1 MSRHLATRCILPILA
16 MAVAPWAVA
25 DAPVEVA
32 GSATFYPLAQEV
44 ARRASASP
52 DGGDYHLNP
61 TGTLAGIAALCAGD
75 GPGFPEIVNA
85 TRRMREAEVADC
97 KAHGVDAIVEVKI
110 GYDGV
115 ALAARDGGH
124 ASDAGPDAGL
134 AIRDGGHAGGSRDGR
149 GRAAS
154 GTAAG
159 DAGAD
164 PGKATSAAAPARGLS
179 LGVRDLY
186 LALAHLVPDPQG
198 GDRLVPNPYRTWHE
212 VNPELSDTPIRVI
225 GSAAATGTRDTLAEL
240 GLEAG
245 CAQVEAVRRIT
256 GRNRHRMAELCRPL
270 RADGAWREL
279 PGTDADLVQALRADP
294 QAVAVI
300 GWHALASKPG
310 AVPDAPGIPPV
321 LEGNQTGL
329 KTLTVEGVPPSR
341 SAIVTGVYALTRPI
355 YMYFKKTNLESLPA
369 IQRYVAEATS
379 DSAWG
384 DEGYLTAAGMVPMMV
399 DERQKYGYIAEHW
412 VEPACPPFCR

>member
-16 MAVAPWAVA
+16 MAAAPWAVA
-25 DAPVEVA
+25 DATVEVA

-97 KAHGVDAIVEVKI
+97 TAHGVDGLVEVKV
-110 GYDGV
+110 GYDAV
-115 ALAARDGGH
+115 ALAMVAPG
-124 ASDAGPDAGL
+124 
-134 AIRDGGHAGGSRDGR
+134 
-149 GRAAS
+149 
-154 GTAAG
+154 
-159 DAGAD
+159 AGA
-164 PGKATSAAAPARGLS
+164 APVMA

-186 LALAHLVPDPQG
+186 LALARRVPDPQG
-198 GDRLVPNPYRTWHE
+198 SDRLVSNPYRTWHE
-212 VNPELSDTPIRVI
+212 VNPELPDTPILVI
-225 GSAAATGTRDTLAEL
+225 GSATATGARDTLAEF

-245 CAQVEAVRRIT
+245 CAQIEAVRRIT

-270 RADGAWREL
+270 REDGAWLEL
-279 PGTDADLVQALRADP
+279 SGGDADLAQALRADP
-294 QAVAVI
+294 KAVAVT
-300 GWHALASKPG
+300 GWHALT
-310 AVPDAPGIPPV
+310 
-321 LEGNQTGL
+321 GNRAGL
-329 KTLTVEGVPPSR
+329 KTLAVEGVPPSPL
-341 SAIVTGVYALTRPI
+341 AIATGVYALTRPI
-355 YMYFKKTNLESLPA
+355 YVYFKTTNLESLPA
-369 IQRYVAEATS
+369 VQRYVAEVTS

-384 DEGYLTAAGMVPMMV
+384 EGGYLTAAGMVPMMV
-399 DERQKYGYIAEHW
+399 DERQKYGYIAEHR